1 MSVRVASDPTAFN
14 LRHVVTEEAA
24 AKPFF
29 LSRAADT
36 AAAAPTGGFFT
47 TAPAAATSKPRS
59 GLKFDFT
66 SLKQAEKPPSLPL
79 EHSVANIP
87 DLKSTQF
94 RNPFEQPRETSNKA
108 DVMRLTAMVDDL
120 QARLKK
126 SSDRAQAAESQL
138 TKTHQCLVAE
148 RQNAASRAKA
158 VNAEI
163 GNANLTE
170 AALRAEIAKAN
181 KVVTQSVSSEKFE
194 AAVSATLVADAAADK
209 TRREMSVLKKQ
220 HVDSESKM
228 SLMAQELIEM
238 HSKNSAVETRYS
250 SAMKERDSAKAQQV
264 QISTELDQAR
274 FALEEAHARAS
285 KFEDQLVTL
294 QSTHDAT
301 LAQMQLS
308 HEASTGCGIVPVEPA
323 IKMTDQQ
330 KAEEEEEADKTK
342 KSDTTE
348 AANDDSDAD
357 EFVVTSTPPPP
368 TPPEEAVE
376 ARAASMPSSALRE
389 RVHSRVPNPIKMYA
403 KYHAMRQRLSDIQT
417 QINSSPVEYL
427 PKLIEVRDGLYAE
440 ARVLKA
446 KYDTIFG
453 TVDGAHAKKEAEKE
467 NTPQVEASAEEEHG
481 ASALPRF
488 RIFGDEPPDYRVPF
502 GSSMAHKMSIRC
514 PLGGA
519 VPEGHRDIS
528 VDIGS
533 YPVSP
538 ISISAEPESET
549 DPEATGEHDSAGDM
563 VNAVITDLT
572 LFLKDVQTKSV
583 MQAQT
588 AV

>member
-29 LSRAADT
+29 LSRAMDT
-36 AAAAPTGGFFT
+36 SAAAPTGGFFT
-47 TAPAAATSKPRS
+47 TAPAAVSAKPRS

-94 RNPFEQPRETSNKA
+94 RNPFEQSRETSNKA

-163 GNANLTE
+163 GNAHVTE

>member
-1 MSVRVASDPTAFN
+1 MSVRVARDPTAFN

-194 AAVSATLVADAAADK
+194 AAVSATLVADAAAEK

-220 HVDSESKM
+220 QVDFESKM

-294 QSTHDAT
+294 QSTHDAA

-308 HEASTGCGIVPVEPA
+308 HGASTGCGILPVEPA
-323 IKMTDQQ
+323 IKMPDQQ
-330 KAEEEEEADKTK
+330 EEEEADKTK

-348 AANDDSDAD
+348 AVDDDSDAD
-357 EFVVTSTPPPP
+357 EFVVTATLPPPA
-368 TPPEEAVE
+368 PPEKAVE
-376 ARAASMPSSALRE
+376 ARAVSMPSGALRE
-389 RVHSRVPNPIKMYA
+389 RVSSRVPDPIKMYA

-572 LFLKDVQTKSV
+572 LFLKDVQNKSA
-583 MQAQT
+583 MEAQT

>member
-1 MSVRVASDPTAFN
+1 MASDTAAFN

-24 AKPFF
+24 TKPFF
-29 LSRAADT
+29 LSRVMDT
-36 AAAAPTGGFFT
+36 SAAAPTGGFFT
-47 TAPAAATSKPRS
+47 TAPAAVSGKSRS

-94 RNPFEQPRETSNKA
+94 RNPFEQPRDTSKQA
-108 DVMRLTAMVDDL
+108 DVMRLTTMVDDL
-120 QARLKK
+120 QTRLKK
-126 SSDRAQAAESQL
+126 SSDRAQAAETQL

-163 GNANLTE
+163 GTAHVTE
-170 AALRAEIAKAN
+170 AALRVEIAKAN

-194 AAVSATLVADAAADK
+194 SAVSATLVAAAAAEK
-209 TRREMSVLKKQ
+209 TRRDMSVLKKQ
-220 HVDSESKM
+220 QVDSESKM
-228 SLMAQELIEM
+228 SLMAQELVEV

-250 SAMKERDSAKAQQV
+250 SAVKERDSATTQQEK
-264 QISTELDQAR
+264 ISAELDQAR
-274 FALEEAHARAS
+274 FALVEAHARAS
-285 KFEDQLVTL
+285 KFEDQLTTL

-308 HEASTGCGIVPVEPA
+308 HGASTGCGILPVEPA
-323 IKMTDQQ
+323 IKMTDQH
-330 KAEEEEEADKTK
+330 EEEEEADKTK

-348 AANDDSDAD
+348 AADDDSDAD
-357 EFVVTSTPPPP
+357 EFVVTPTLPPP

-376 ARAASMPSSALRE
+376 ARAVSMPSGALRE
-389 RVHSRVPNPIKMYA
+389 RVRSRVPDPIKMYA
-403 KYHAMRQRLSDIQT
+403 KYHVMRQRLSDIQT
-417 QINSSPVEYL
+417 QINSSPVEL
-427 PKLIEVRDGLYAE
+427 PRLIEVRDVLYTE

-453 TVDGAHAKKEAEKE
+453 TVDGAHAKKDAEKE
-467 NTPQVEASAEEEHG
+467 NAPQVEASAEEEHG

-502 GSSMAHKMSIRC
+502 GSTMAHKMSIRC

-549 DPEATGEHDSAGDM
+549 DPEATGDHDSAGDM

-572 LFLKDVQTKSV
+572 LFLKDVKNKSA
-583 MQAQT
+583 MEAQPR
-588 AV
+588 

>member
-1 MSVRVASDPTAFN
+1 
-14 LRHVVTEEAA
+14 
-24 AKPFF
+24 
-29 LSRAADT
+29 
-36 AAAAPTGGFFT
+36 
-47 TAPAAATSKPRS
+47 
-59 GLKFDFT
+59 
-66 SLKQAEKPPSLPL
+66 
-79 EHSVANIP
+79 
-87 DLKSTQF
+87 
-94 RNPFEQPRETSNKA
+94 
-108 DVMRLTAMVDDL
+108 
-120 QARLKK
+120 
-126 SSDRAQAAESQL
+126 
-138 TKTHQCLVAE
+138 
-148 RQNAASRAKA
+148 
-158 VNAEI
+158 
-163 GNANLTE
+163 
-170 AALRAEIAKAN
+170 
-181 KVVTQSVSSEKFE
+181 
-194 AAVSATLVADAAADK
+194 
-209 TRREMSVLKKQ
+209 
-220 HVDSESKM
+220 
-228 SLMAQELIEM
+228 
-238 HSKNSAVETRYS
+238 
-250 SAMKERDSAKAQQV
+250 
-264 QISTELDQAR
+264 
-274 FALEEAHARAS
+274 
-285 KFEDQLVTL
+285 
-294 QSTHDAT
+294 
-301 LAQMQLS
+301 
-308 HEASTGCGIVPVEPA
+308 
-323 IKMTDQQ
+323 
-330 KAEEEEEADKTK
+330 
-342 KSDTTE
+342 
-348 AANDDSDAD
+348 
-357 EFVVTSTPPPP
+357 
-368 TPPEEAVE
+368 
-376 ARAASMPSSALRE
+376 MPSGALRE
-389 RVHSRVPNPIKMYA
+389 RVSSRVPDPIKMYA

-572 LFLKDVQTKSV
+572 LFLKDVQNKSA
-583 MQAQT
+583 MEAQT

>member
-1 MSVRVASDPTAFN
+1 MPVEN
-14 LRHVVTEEAA
+14 
-24 AKPFF
+24 
-29 LSRAADT
+29 
-36 AAAAPTGGFFT
+36 
-47 TAPAAATSKPRS
+47 
-59 GLKFDFT
+59 
-66 SLKQAEKPPSLPL
+66 
-79 EHSVANIP
+79 SVANIP

-94 RNPFEQPRETSNKA
+94 RNPFEQPHDSGNKA
-108 DVMRLTAMVDDL
+108 DVMRLTAMVEDL
-120 QARLKK
+120 QARLNK
-126 SSDRAQAAESQL
+126 SSDRAQAAETQL

-163 GNANLTE
+163 GNAHATE

-194 AAVSATLVADAAADK
+194 AAVSATLVADAVAEK
-209 TRREMSVLKKQ
+209 TRKEVEVLKKQ
-220 HVDSESKM
+220 QVDSESKM
-228 SLMAQELIEM
+228 SLMAQELIVIRE
-238 HSKNSAVETRYS
+238 KNSTAETRYS
-250 SAMKERDSAKAQQV
+250 SAVQERDSAKTQQA
-264 QISTELDQAR
+264 QISAELEQAR
-274 FALEEAHARAS
+274 FALAEAHARAS
-285 KFEDQLVTL
+285 KFENQLVTL
-294 QSTHDAT
+294 QSTHEAT

-308 HEASTGCGIVPVEPA
+308 QGASTGCGMMPVEPI
-323 IKMTDQQ
+323 IKMTGHQ
-330 KAEEEEEADKTK
+330 KAEEEEEEAVVVEDKTK

-348 AANDDSDAD
+348 AAEDDSDAD

-368 TPPEEAVE
+368 TPPEAAVE
-376 ARAASMPSSALRE
+376 ARAASMPSGALRE
-389 RVHSRVPNPIKMYA
+389 RVRSRVPDPIKMYA
-403 KYHAMRQRLSDIQT
+403 KYHAMRQRLSHIQT

-427 PKLIEVRDGLYAE
+427 PRLIEVRDGLYTE

-467 NTPQVEASAEEEHG
+467 NAPQVEASAEEEEEEHG

-488 RIFGDEPPDYRVPF
+488 RIFGDEPPAYRVPF
-502 GSSMAHKMSIRC
+502 GSTMAHKMSIRC

-519 VPEGHRDIS
+519 MPEGHRDIS

-549 DPEATGEHDSAGDM
+549 DPEATGEHDAAGDM
-563 VNAVITDLT
+563 VNAVIADLT

-583 MQAQT
+583 VQAQT
-588 AV
+588 VL